1 MSDNNPLKQ
10 YFRQPSLYMKLPTL
24 GRWYQKT
31 DVNLTDDQEISVY
44 GLTAIDEI
52 MLNTPDAMLNGKALE
67 NVISNCV
74 PEVKNVKK
82 LLLPDLETLFLAIK
96 VATSQGKYDIDRNC
110 PSCNHENNFEVNCQS
125 LLDTMSY
132 IADSDT
138 MVQINDDLIVH
149 VKPYSFE
156 MRQLFLLKEFEEE
169 KALKAIDDSNQE
181 LNEFDRASILAS
193 SIERLSKITFDLVS
207 RSIDK
212 IVMIKQNI
220 TVSDPAHISEWLT
233 SINKQQADSVMKAVN
248 ELNSVGVDKV
258 IDAQCTECQHEWKET
273 LNFDPVSFFGR
284 R

>member
-1 MSDNNPLKQ
+1 
-10 YFRQPSLYMKLPTL
+10 
-24 GRWYQKT
+24 
-31 DVNLTDDQEISVY
+31 
-44 GLTAIDEI
+44 
-52 MLNTPDAMLNGKALE
+52 
-67 NVISNCV
+67 
-74 PEVKNVKK
+74 
-82 LLLPDLETLFLAIK
+82 
-96 VATSQGKYDIDRNC
+96 
-110 PSCNHENNFEVNCQS
+110 
-125 LLDTMSY
+125 MSY